1 MGEYY
6 DAIDPDLYDEFIVII
21 NFIAEP
27 LAIAEALTK
36 MSLLKGS

>member
-6 DAIDPDLYDEFIVII
+6 DGIDPDLYDEFIVVI

-27 LAIAEALTK
+27 HAISEAVTK
-36 MSLLKGS
+36 MS